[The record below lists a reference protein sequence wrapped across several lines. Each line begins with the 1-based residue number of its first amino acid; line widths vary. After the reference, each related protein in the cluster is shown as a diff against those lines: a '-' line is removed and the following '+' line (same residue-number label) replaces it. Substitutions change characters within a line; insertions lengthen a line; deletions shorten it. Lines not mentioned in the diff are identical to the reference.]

1 MTGLPLGESAAL
13 ATAFCWVMSALFFGA
28 AGRRVGSLPVNVIRL
43 VMAIGLLTLV
53 TTLTRGLPLP
63 SDASRET
70 WAWLAL
76 SGVIGLAFGDLC
88 LFRAFV
94 DAGARLST
102 LVMAFA
108 PAVAALTGWL
118 WLDERLGPTDLTG
131 MGLTLAG
138 IVVAVSSRPAGVA
151 RPSPERRRGLLLAAL
166 GAVGQGVGLVV
177 GKRGIG
183 DYDPIAATQI
193 RLYAG
198 LAAFVLLFSATR
210 RWDRVRAALHDAKA
224 MRLVTAGALFGPALG
239 VTLSLVAIQHTE
251 TGVAATIMATS
262 PVLILPFAIHVE
274 KERVGLGGMLGA
286 LLATLGVALL
296 FLL

>member
-1 MTGLPLGESAAL
+1 
-13 ATAFCWVMSALFFGA
+13 MSALLFGA

-43 VMAIGLLTLV
+43 VMAIALLTVV
-53 TTLTRGLPLP
+53 TAVTRGRLVP
-63 SDASRET
+63 SDATAEA

-118 WLDERLGPTDLTG
+118 WLGEALDAADLAGTA
-131 MGLTLAG
+131 LTLGG
-138 IVVAVSSRPAGVA
+138 ILVAVASRPGGGDATG
-151 RPSPERRRGLLLAAL
+151 SPARRRGLVLAAL

-183 DYDPIAATQI
+183 DYDAVAATQI

-198 LAAFVLLFSATR
+198 LAAFALLFTLTG
-210 RWDRVRAALHDAKA
+210 RWGRVRVALRDREA
-224 MRLVTAGALFGPALG
+224 MRLVTAGSVFGPALG
-239 VTLSLVAIQHTE
+239 VTLSLLAIQHTE

-262 PVLILPFAIHVE
+262 PVLILPFAVHVE
-274 KERVGLGGMLGA
+274 KERVGASGVLGA
-286 LLATLGVALL
+286 LLATAGVALL
-296 FLL
+296 FLF